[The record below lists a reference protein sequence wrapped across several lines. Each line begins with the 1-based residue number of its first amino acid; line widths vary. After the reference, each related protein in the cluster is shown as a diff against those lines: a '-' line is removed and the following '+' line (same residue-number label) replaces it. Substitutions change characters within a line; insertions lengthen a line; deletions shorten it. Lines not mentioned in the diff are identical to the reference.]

1 VGAAAALLIG
11 LALTVGVVLY
21 VGAGG
26 LLKAVETIGWA
37 GFAAYAG
44 YNALVFIP
52 LGLAW
57 WATAPDVAFKR
68 AMIFPWGRL
77 LREAASDVLPFSQL
91 GGLFVGVRAV
101 EQLGVCEAVA
111 VGSLIV
117 DLTTEMAAQLFYTI
131 FGVAMLAA
139 LLSHATG
146 AANLLWTAS
155 IAFVFGTAILM
166 LFVVLQSRGVDLLGA
181 LVGRWLKDT
190 RARADAVNAV
200 LKRVYAAPE
209 RLAGGFL
216 LHAAAWVLSGIGS
229 WLALRFMGAELPVWK
244 VLTLESL
251 IAAVRSVAFVTPGAL
266 GFQESAYVFVAPLF
280 GLSPGEALALSLIK
294 RAKDILIG
302 APALLIWQAGEGRR
316 LALRS

>member
-1 VGAAAALLIG
+1 VGAAAAVLIG
-11 LALTVGVVLY
+11 LALTVGVVFY

-26 LLKAVETIGWA
+26 LLKAVEAVGWA
-37 GFAAYAG
+37 GFLVYAG
-44 YNALVFIP
+44 YNFLVFLP

-57 WATAPDVAFKR
+57 WSTAPGIEFRR

-91 GGLFVGVRAV
+91 GGLFVGVQAV
-101 EQLGVCEAVA
+101 RRLGVGEAVA

-139 LLSHATG
+139 MLSHRTG
-146 AANLLWTAS
+146 ASNLLWTGS
-155 IAFVFGTAILM
+155 LAFVVGTVILG
-166 LFVVLQSRGVDLLGA
+166 LFVVLQRRGVDLLGA

-200 LKRVYAAPE
+200 LKSVYAAPA
-209 RLAGGFL
+209 RLAAGFA

-229 WLALRFMGAELPVWK
+229 WLALRFMGADLPVWT

-251 IAAVRSVAFVTPGAL
+251 MAAVRSVAFVTPGAL

-280 GLSPGEALALSLIK
+280 GLSADDALALSLIK